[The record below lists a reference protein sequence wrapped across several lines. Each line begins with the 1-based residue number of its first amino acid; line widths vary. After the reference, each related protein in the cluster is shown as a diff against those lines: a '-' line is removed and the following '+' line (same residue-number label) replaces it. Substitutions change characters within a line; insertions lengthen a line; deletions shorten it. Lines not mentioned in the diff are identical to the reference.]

1 MVDEL
6 QDIGDAW
13 LRRGWDTEQAQ
24 ILVCVFKC
32 FTVVQVIVNIQ
43 ASRKYNIIIIDV
55 DDILSWYDYRVC
67 MRYHGLP
74 LPLNLYHQP
83 PMINWKY

>member
-13 LRRGWDTEQAQ
+13 LRRGWDTKQAQ

-43 ASRKYNIIIIDV
+43 ASRKYIILLLLMLMIFCHGMIIGCV
-55 DDILSWYDYRVC
+55 
-67 MRYHGLP
+67 
-74 LPLNLYHQP
+74 
-83 PMINWKY
+83 